1 MKNNDSLI
9 IPYQMDSLVCPIEKK
24 TMSFS
29 TRSFFQVLLTPF
41 QMFFWLIFHPS
52 AWRNYI
58 NRIEPTLAADFALAD
73 LPPQHHPELK
83 RLWYSVFLIQPVLI
97 GCLIA
102 IVLLTINF
110 FFGFFIEGL
119 LPVINMVF
127 ELMEM
132 TQIPESETIA
142 NMIPFENMIL
152 GISYGMMLCL
162 VGSLISSFTVSFAF
176 GIVAGT
182 LGGLL
187 TGILFGIA
195 GTTGH
200 IAGISL
206 GIFVM
211 SLAGSILASLP
222 LEHKEIANDRQFFG
236 VIIGLTISGLVLVMG
251 SFLGTTF
258 GNLLKLL
265 PSFVQLT
272 IAQAQIIGM
281 AAAAGLIIGWR
292 FRDWRWMA
300 TLALLFTSLIWLL
313 ISLIFNVVNYID
325 EDQMLWL
332 KRLLSGLTGGTVNA
346 FLFTIL
352 FTLPYMFA
360 SLLARYIAGVWAG
373 IIAGILGSG
382 SAYLLFAIIVAPE
395 LYLWLLGGGIFSM
408 VLGLSYRKWLPLL
421 LYPFTATWNGLLLIA
436 QRRQPEQSVKFL
448 HQHSVFWDEHQYLPL
463 WGLEK
468 QLVRVYEHDQQA
480 ATAAMSQ
487 LSAGAQNWAVQAAH
501 LELDSQFLMACD
513 SIFEMAEVHQT
524 LLSSDKLAGTA
535 GNWLNS
541 FREMSLDI
549 EAALSQ
555 QGHYQ
560 QHTML
565 KNVIGRLKGA
575 LLGSQS
581 SAEAQRFREIA
592 SKWQTLLEKFAAEL
606 LDMQDIPNPYTFG
619 PPLNK
624 KVHDVFADR
633 PEVTTRLEQLLQTR
647 HCPPLL
653 LYGQRRTG
661 KTTLLMNL
669 DLLLPKTFVM
679 LFVDCQGPLAW
690 ARDHAS
696 FFYQLG
702 RTMAEAA
709 KHYPDLTFPPLDEE
723 YLRIDP
729 FTRFDEWLNQLE
741 QATGDKTL
749 LLALDEFVTLNEGF
763 SDNRLQPAAILGMFR
778 HIIQHRPRFRLLFG
792 GTHTFSELQHWAS
805 YMINVQTVHISY
817 LSENETRQL
826 IEQPVKYY
834 PLRYTPEA
842 SQRVLTTTRAHPA
855 LVQLLC
861 GEIVQIK
868 NKQSVEQRLKV
879 QVEDVETGIAD
890 ALKFG
895 GFFFADIEQN
905 QVDDTGRAVL
915 RFIASRGESAIVN
928 EESLSAH
935 IPGDLKNTI
944 ALLLQ
949 RELIEEVEEKG
960 YRYQVEMIRRWFV

>member
-1 MKNNDSLI
+1 
-9 IPYQMDSLVCPIEKK
+9 
-24 TMSFS
+24 MSFS
-29 TRSFFQVLLTPF
+29 MRSFFQLLLTPF

-52 AWRNYI
+52 AWRHYI
-58 NRIEPTLAADFALAD
+58 NRIDPTLAPDFALAD
-73 LPPQHHPELK
+73 LPPHCQHHPELK

-97 GCLIA
+97 GCLIG
-102 IVLLTINF
+102 IVFLTINF
-110 FFGFFIEGL
+110 FLGFFIEGL

-127 ELMEM
+127 ELLGINKILEI
-132 TQIPESETIA
+132 QTIA
-142 NMIPFENMIL
+142 DMISFENMIL

-187 TGILFGIA
+187 TGMLFGIA

-211 SLAGSILASLP
+211 SLAGSILASLSV
-222 LEHKEIANDRQFFG
+222 EHNKRAIGRQFVG
-236 VIIGLTISGLVLVMG
+236 VIIGLTVSALVLVLG
-251 SFLGTTF
+251 SLIGGVLGE
-258 GNLLKLL
+258 LLIL

-272 IAQAQIIGM
+272 IAQAKIIGM

-313 ISLIFNVVNYID
+313 ISLIFNVVNEVD
-325 EDQMLWL
+325 VTQMLWL

-346 FLFTIL
+346 ILFSIL

-360 SLLARYIAGVWAG
+360 SMLARYIAGVWAG
-373 IIAGILGSG
+373 IVAGILGSG
-382 SAYLLFAIIVAPE
+382 SAYLLFAIIVEPE
-395 LYLWLLGGGIFSM
+395 QYLWLLGGGLFSII
-408 VLGLSYRKWLPLL
+408 LGLSYRKWLPLL
-421 LYPFTATWNGLLLIA
+421 LYPLTAAWNGLLLIA
-436 QRRQPEQSVKFL
+436 QRRQPEQSLKFL

-468 QLVRVYEHDQQA
+468 QLVRVYQYDQQA
-480 ATAAMSQ
+480 ATVAMNQ
-487 LSAGAQNWAVQAAH
+487 LSAGAQNWAVQAAY
-501 LELDSQFLMACD
+501 LELDSQSLMACD

-524 LLSSDKLAGTA
+524 LLSSDKLTGTA
-535 GNWLNS
+535 GSWLNS

-560 QHTML
+560 QHAML
-565 KNVIGRLKGA
+565 KNVLGRLKGS
-575 LLGSQS
+575 LVGSES
-581 SAEAQRFREIA
+581 TEAQRFREMA
-592 SKWQTLLEKFAAEL
+592 SKWQSIITTFAAEL
-606 LDMQDIPNPYTFG
+606 LNMQDIPNPYTFG

-669 DLLLPKTFVM
+669 DMLLPKTFVM

-723 YLRIDP
+723 YLRTDP
-729 FTRFDEWLNQLE
+729 FTRFDDWLNKLE

-763 SDNRLQPAAILGMFR
+763 SDNRLQPTAILGMFR

-817 LSENETRQL
+817 LSEHDTRQL

-842 SQRVLTTTRAHPA
+842 TQRVLTVTRAHPA

-915 RFIASRGESAIVN
+915 RFIASQGESAIVN

-949 RELIEEVEEKG
+949 RELIEEIDDKG